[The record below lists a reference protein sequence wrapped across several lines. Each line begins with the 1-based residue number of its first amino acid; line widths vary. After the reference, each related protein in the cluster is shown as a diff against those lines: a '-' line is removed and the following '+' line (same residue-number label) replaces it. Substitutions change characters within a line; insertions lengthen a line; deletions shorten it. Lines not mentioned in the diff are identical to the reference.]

1 MSDIKTET
9 EEYTMEEDKCI
20 QDKINALSVPILQSV
35 SRDMVNNFKF
45 FHEKQYV
52 EKFWPIYNK
61 NQQSEDICLR
71 IHTNKIILVSLA
83 RGNDIITLNPVKK
96 IQEINFNI
104 KNSDRADVK
113 VVGKRKFG
121 AKQVQPDSIICQVK
135 LEGESF
141 MRNIRAGV
149 TGYIVEINPRVQE
162 EPNLL
167 VSDPTGL
174 GFVAILML
182 KGQRDQHDEILNN
195 MPLITEEEYVQ
206 VLKDRMKQ
214 VTEQLVT

>member
-113 VVGKRKFG
+113 V
-121 AKQVQPDSIICQVK
+121 
-135 LEGESF
+135 
-141 MRNIRAGV
+141 
-149 TGYIVEINPRVQE
+149 GYIVEINPRVQE